1 MSNGET
7 GGPYLAAAFLC
18 EKVLQEKD
26 GILSAIRIVD
36 RIIAT
41 VSGPSAPQQMPAV
54 AVNLTALLIFR
65 SGDAKG
71 SYTVKIQPVS
81 PSGFRAPEAALPI
94 FLEGDDR
101 SANLITNIAFQARE
115 EGLYWFD
122 VLLNDDLVT
131 RMPLRLVYQRIAVGQ
146 SGGTPVH

>member
-18 EKVLQEKD
+18 ETVLQERD

-41 VSGPSAPQQMPAV
+41 ASGPSAPQQMPPV
-54 AVNLTALLIFR
+54 AVNLTALIIFR

-71 SYTVKIQPVS
+71 SFTVKIQPVS
-81 PSGFRAPEAALPI
+81 PSGFRTPEVALPI

-101 SANLITNIAFQARE
+101 GANLVSIIAFQARE

-122 VLLNDDLVT
+122 VSLNKDLIT
-131 RMPLRLVYQRIAVGQ
+131 RMPLRVVYQRIAVGQ